1 MLTYEHRIRA
11 LVEGVPEPCVFLGAL
26 LGAQSPEGGSRAY
39 IPSVRP
45 TYALAPI
52 PSPSYPQAWQNRCR
66 GAHAALLRH

>member
-39 IPSVRP
+39 VPSVRP

-52 PSPSYPQAWQNRCR
+52 PFPSYPPIGASPRRR
-66 GAHAALLRH
+66 GNPSGEVG